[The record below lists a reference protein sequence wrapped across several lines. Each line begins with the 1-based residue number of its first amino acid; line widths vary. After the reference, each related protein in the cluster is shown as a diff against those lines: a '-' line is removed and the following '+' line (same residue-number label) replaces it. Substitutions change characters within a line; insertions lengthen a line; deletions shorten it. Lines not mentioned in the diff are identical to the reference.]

1 VSYRRDVPLEQ
12 PLRQLARGLLASGR
26 RDADTGLQQL
36 VTVVIIVVTALSTE
50 PLGWTGHGLATVIV
64 LVICSA
70 LLASRHLSS
79 SVIPD
84 PRRLILLLAGAV
96 AAAAMVALSR
106 HGTGYLFAFYLAGHA
121 GYRLVAADALKVA
134 VACSVLSGGVLLLHI
149 GVGHHNLPWL
159 VGAATGFSVLVGMV
173 SRSQQQALAS
183 ALSAADSAERAAQ
196 AEAREAVLA
205 ERGRIARDVHDVLAH
220 SLAGINMQLEVAD
233 ALLET
238 GDVQRARAATQR
250 AQSLVRESLV
260 ESQRTVRALREDTL
274 PLVETLQALLDSSTT
289 AQRLDVIGTVRE
301 VDTRSAQ
308 NLVRIAQEALT
319 NAAKHAAGAL
329 VHARLTYAAATVEL
343 EVVNERP
350 EAAPVNDSGSG
361 MGLVGMRERAAL
373 LNGSVSAGP
382 VLTGPH
388 AGGWSVQAIIPA

>member
-1 VSYRRDVPLEQ
+1 M
-12 PLRQLARGLLASGR
+12 
-26 RDADTGLQQL
+26 
-36 VTVVIIVVTALSTE
+36 VTVIVIVVTVLTTD
-50 PLGWTGHGLATVIV
+50 PLGWTGHGLAAAIV
-64 LVICSA
+64 LVICSV
-70 LLASRHLSS
+70 LLASRHLPS

-84 PRRLILLLAGAV
+84 DKRLILL
-96 AAAAMVALSR
+96 R

-121 GYRLVAADALKVA
+121 GYRLLAPDALKVA
-134 VACSVLSGGVLLLHI
+134 AACSLLTGGVLLLHI
-149 GVGHHNLPWL
+149 GVGYENLPWL

-173 SRSQQQALAS
+173 SRSQSQALAS
-183 ALSAADSAERAAQ
+183 ALSAAESAERAAQ

-238 GDVQRARAATQR
+238 GDVERARAATRR
-250 AQSLVRESLV
+250 AQSLVRESLI

-274 PLVETLQALLDSSTT
+274 PLVETLQALLESS
-289 AQRLDVIGTVRE
+289 AAPEQLEVEGALRE
-301 VDTRSAQ
+301 LDTRSAQ

-319 NAAKHAAGAL
+319 NAAKHAPGAR
-329 VHARLTYAAATVEL
+329 VHTRLSYAAATVQL
-343 EVVNERP
+343 DVVNEQP
-350 EAAPVNDSGSG
+350 EHAPVNDTGSG

-388 AGGWSVQAIIPA
+388 AGGWLVRAIIPS